1 MKTFMAILTITIFG
15 LATVAAA
22 PAAPVLTTFGAG
34 NSVYGQNFST
44 NPLTVNWAF
53 PLSEKWWVT
62 AGYRGGLRQPSVINA
77 GAAYSVSPNIAVS
90 IGYILE
96 TNYDMK
102 NAIFRT
108 QLDIRF

>member
-1 MKTFMAILTITIFG
+1 MKTFMTILTITIFG

-22 PAAPVLTTFGAG
+22 PAVPDLTTSGAG
-34 NSVYGQNFST
+34 NSVYGQYFST

-62 AGYRGGLRQPSVINA
+62 AGYRGGLRQPAMINA
-77 GAAYSVSPNIAVS
+77 GAAYSVSPNVAVS
-90 IGYILE
+90 ISYILE
-96 TNYDMK
+96 TNYDLK
-102 NAIFRT
+102 NAIFKT